1 MYQLGTTV
9 IPILCLLEWDSPRCS
24 EHSLKVPPPR
34 FPAPRKNDIP
44 GFFTPIIPQILST
57 TKKLTTSTPVTT
69 TTALRTTKEYIKTTT
84 TGYLKST
91 TTSPVIFPSDSIFIE
106 PETTI
111 FAKTVLETGSS
122 FYI

>member
-44 GFFTPIIPQILST
+44 GFFTPIIPQILAT
-57 TKKLTTSTPVTT
+57 TKKATTVTTPATT
-69 TTALRTTKEYIKTTT
+69 TTTS
-84 TGYLKST
+84 KST
-91 TTSPVIFPSDSIFIE
+91 TSYIRSTTTNYIERTTTNYPIVPSDSIFIE

-111 FAKTVLETGSS
+111 FAKAVFETG
-122 FYI
+122 